1 MAIMSDQ
8 YFCEECQLEFTF
20 TKAMP
25 HHEFPTKPKC
35 PECGSGEH
43 THRIWHGGKMTFNV
57 RKGKVGN
64 AANSYTNERE
74 AYNNKAQNTLKKL
87 KNTKNPIVGIEG

>member
-8 YFCEECQLEFTF
+8 YVCEECQLEFTF

-35 PECGSGEH
+35 PQCESNEH
-43 THRIWHGGKMTFNV
+43 THRLWHGGKMTYTV

-64 AANSYTNERE
+64 ASNSYTNERD
-74 AYNNKAQNTLKKL
+74 AYQKRAQETLKKI
-87 KNTKNPIVGIEG
+87 KNSNGIISG